1 MVYCQYWVW
10 YLPWVTCSLLW
21 ATGNTTNRLTMHNS
35 EQQIIYFWAV
45 FHGNAFSGRT
55 KTINFTVSTC
65 NHFPNKWQ
73 FCYKD
78 ILYFEILNKFE
89 TLLFLPVWRFW
100 NLCVNDLLKHWNCCR
115 PAGNKITSLK
125 QRRELVSEHI
135 SYFSGFNRSIDFRG
149 KTIF

>member
-1 MVYCQYWVW
+1 MNELSKRIYRTSVDSDSFHLFEFKVFYSYPLYKVVVYCQYWVW

-65 NHFPNKWQ
+65 NHFPIKWQ

-78 ILYFEILNKFE
+78 IYVLWNFEQIWNFVIFTGLKILKS
-89 TLLFLPVWRFW
+89 
-100 NLCVNDLLKHWNCCR
+100 LC
-115 PAGNKITSLK
+115 
-125 QRRELVSEHI
+125 
-135 SYFSGFNRSIDFRG
+135 
-149 KTIF
+149 

>member
-1 MVYCQYWVW
+1 MNELSKRIYRTYVDSDSFHLFEFKVFYSYPVYKVVVYCQYWVW

-78 ILYFEILNKFE
+78 IYVLWNFEQIWNFVIFTGLKILKS
-89 TLLFLPVWRFW
+89 
-100 NLCVNDLLKHWNCCR
+100 LC
-115 PAGNKITSLK
+115 
-125 QRRELVSEHI
+125 
-135 SYFSGFNRSIDFRG
+135 
-149 KTIF
+149 

>member
-1 MVYCQYWVW
+1 MNELSKRIYRTEVDSDSFHLFEFKVFYSYPVYKVVVYCQYWVW

-78 ILYFEILNKFE
+78 IYVLWNFEQIWNFVIFTGLKILKS
-89 TLLFLPVWRFW
+89 
-100 NLCVNDLLKHWNCCR
+100 LC
-115 PAGNKITSLK
+115 
-125 QRRELVSEHI
+125 
-135 SYFSGFNRSIDFRG
+135 
-149 KTIF
+149 

>member
-55 KTINFTVSTC
+55 KTILQSVHVIIFLINGNFAT
-65 NHFPNKWQ
+65 KI
-73 FCYKD
+73 YM
-78 ILYFEILNKFE
+78 YFEILNKFE

-125 QRRELVSEHI
+125 QRMELVSEHI

-149 KTIF
+149 KNIF

>member
-1 MVYCQYWVW
+1 MNELSKRIYRTEVDSDSFHLFEFKVFYSYPVYKVVVYCQYWVW

-78 ILYFEILNKFE
+78 IHVLWNFEQIWNFVIFTGLKILKS
-89 TLLFLPVWRFW
+89 
-100 NLCVNDLLKHWNCCR
+100 LC
-115 PAGNKITSLK
+115 
-125 QRRELVSEHI
+125 
-135 SYFSGFNRSIDFRG
+135 
-149 KTIF
+149 